1 MYICA
6 TQTSNR
12 DRNVYSLQH
21 KSGEV
26 FKGTRMEF
34 KEKFGHTFD
43 TLVQP
48 KNPNKSCKGWRLVNY
63 LAIFLSVWYNRQMM
77 W

>member
-1 MYICA
+1 MCYNPSLLNGLEGFFI
-6 TQTSNR
+6 SER
-12 DRNVYSLQH
+12 SFGVDFYVYLR
-21 KSGEV
+21 KKKTTGEV

-48 KNPNKSCKGWRLVNY
+48 KNPNKSCKGWRLVN
-63 LAIFLSVWYNRQMM
+63 
-77 W
+77 